1 MRQDQVFLG
10 TAARASDFEF
20 NAEVAEV
27 FDDML
32 VRSIPFYLE
41 QQCMVKE
48 IGKKFWIQGTNV
60 YDAGCSTATTLI
72 NLCREIEGSE
82 RFIGYDNSM
91 PMLEQARSKI
101 KEHGLENRIEVRFG
115 DLNGD
120 LSKLPLANAS
130 PVP

>member
-1 MRQDQVFLG
+1 VFYRDYLDQ
-10 TAARASDFEF
+10 
-20 NAEVAEV
+20 
-27 FDDML
+27 L
-32 VRSIPFYLE
+32 VPRNRG
-41 QQCMVKE
+41 V
-48 IGKKFWIQGTNV
+48 
-60 YDAGCSTATTLI
+60 
-72 NLCREIEGSE
+72 E